1 MMSNEHG
8 KPERATGAQGAGE
21 SADGVSRNGG
31 HGYSALTGGTAPAA
45 DESWNGAG
53 GYTAPAGGSSAPG
66 GFSASS
72 QTREYETLPGQA
84 GAGPGEPSFGQAGFG
99 GTGSGGTG
107 SGGPEWPPQ
116 PADGQGADDHAA
128 AAEEEE
134 EQPAKKSRRA
144 SGWRE
149 LPILIVVALTIAL
162 VIKTFVVQPFF
173 IPSSSM
179 EDTLLIGDK
188 VLVNKLVYHFRSIQP
203 GDIIVFNGDGSWNP
217 NPTSAT
223 SNSNFLARAYDDTLG
238 KLFHSIAGLFGTP
251 VGQTDYIKRVIG
263 TPGDHVVCCNAQGLV
278 TVNGVP
284 LHEASYLFPG
294 AAPSQIKFN
303 IVVPPG
309 RLWVMGDNRSVSDD
323 SRLRMSDPGQGTIPE
338 NKVIGRAFVIV
349 WPPSRWRILDIPATF
364 NQPGISRPGSAQAGS
379 AAADRAVTQLLGARV
394 APEPSYL
401 PLGAGVVGAL
411 PLTWLQIRIR
421 RRVRNRLRRRQGK
434 RGPRGSSS
442 AGRPGGGSSAG
453 RPGGGSSAGR
463 PGGGPSAGRPRRGPR
478 ISGRVRPERDRL
490 RRLGPHRHS

>member
-21 SADGVSRNGG
+21 PADGVSRNGG
-31 HGYSALTGGTAPAA
+31 HGYSALTGGTAPAT
-45 DESWNGAG
+45 DESWTGAG

-84 GAGPGEPSFGQAGFG
+84 GAGPGEPGFGQAGFG
-99 GTGSGGTG
+99 ESGSGGTG
-107 SGGPEWPPQ
+107 SGGSGSGGPGWPSQ
-116 PADGQGADDHAA
+116 PADGHGADDQAAAAA
-128 AAEEEE
+128 AAED
-134 EQPAKKSRRA
+134 EQTAKKSRRV

-162 VIKTFVVQPFF
+162 VIKSFVVQPFF

-188 VLVNKLVYHFRSIQP
+188 VLVNKLLYHFRSIQP

-217 NPTSAT
+217 NPTPAA

-284 LHEASYLFPG
+284 LHEESYLFPG

-303 IVVPPG
+303 IVVPAG

-349 WPPSRWRILDIPATF
+349 WPPSRWRILSIPSTFSQPGVSRPAT
-364 NQPGISRPGSAQAGS
+364 AQAGS
-379 AAADRAVTQLLGARV
+379 AAADLAVTQLLGARV

-401 PLGAGVVGAL
+401 PLGAGVIGAL

-434 RGPRGSSS
+434 R
-442 AGRPGGGSSAG
+442 RPGG
-453 RPGGGSSAGR
+453 RW
-463 PGGGPSAGRPRRGPR
+463 SAGRPRRASSASRPGGGPCAGR
-478 ISGRVRPERDRL
+478 PGRGPGISGRVRRERDRL